1 MASLDLEWVAVFD
14 EIYKTSNVS
23 RAAERLDITQGA
35 ASTAL
40 NRLRAYF
47 DDQLFSRTP
56 RGMRPT
62 PRADALYPVLRAVRE
77 GVEQA
82 RAGGS
87 TFLPAQ
93 AERTFRICMT
103 DISEIVLLP
112 ILMNHLRVAAPRVSI
127 DVEKISPES
136 PRHLAEGDV
145 DLAVG
150 FMPQLEA
157 GFYQQVLFSQR
168 FVCVASRQHPRIGQ
182 RFTKAAFGREQ
193 HVLVSASGTGHV
205 IVDKTL
211 ARAGVKRR
219 IALRVPSFLGVAGI
233 VAETELIAI
242 VPSHF
247 AAVMQSRERIRI
259 LPMPH
264 ALPGYE
270 VKQHWHERFHSDPGN
285 VWLRRTVAE
294 LMTPGTGLTKFA
306 ADRGV

>member
-1 MASLDLEWVAVFD
+1 
-14 EIYKTSNVS
+14 
-23 RAAERLDITQGA
+23 
-35 ASTAL
+35 
-40 NRLRAYF
+40 
-47 DDQLFSRTP
+47 
-56 RGMRPT
+56 
-62 PRADALYPVLRAVRE
+62 
-77 GVEQA
+77 
-82 RAGGS
+82 
-87 TFLPAQ
+87 
-93 AERTFRICMT
+93 MT

-127 DVEKISPES
+127 EVEKISPES
-136 PRHLAEGDV
+136 PRQLAEGEV
-145 DLAVG
+145 DLALG

-168 FVCVASRQHPRIGQ
+168 FVCIASRQHPRIGQ
-182 RFTKAAFGREQ
+182 RITKAAFGREQ
-193 HVLVSASGTGHV
+193 HVLVSTSGTGHV

-211 ARAGVKRR
+211 ARSGVKRR
-219 IALRVPSFLGVAGI
+219 IALRVSSFLGVAGI

-264 ALPGYE
+264 ALPDYE
-270 VKQHWHERFHSDPGN
+270 VKQHWHERFHSDLGS